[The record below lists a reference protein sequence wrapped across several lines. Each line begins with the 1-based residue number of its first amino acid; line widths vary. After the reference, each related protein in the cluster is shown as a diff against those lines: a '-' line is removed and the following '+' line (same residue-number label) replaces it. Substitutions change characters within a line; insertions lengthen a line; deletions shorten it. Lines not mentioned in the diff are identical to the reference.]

1 MTISTFHRAL
11 LGSFCLALI
20 ACSSGGGSSSTPGT
34 AGTSGA
40 AGADGVGTAG
50 TGGAAGTGTG
60 GSGVPTPQGTLFMDD
75 FESGVAKWDITQGT
89 CSAMADTTTVFNCI
103 NGGNEARAVAGD
115 VGWGEYTVQAKVKVN
130 AMDAGRRI
138 YLAGRFTD
146 SSNWYGAAIYNGNP
160 FEVQI
165 RKKVAGTSSDVART
179 PYPIEM
185 GTWYTLKLEM
195 KGSTIR
201 LFVNDVIQLEMAD
214 TSFAAGKIAL
224 LVDRSD
230 ISWDDVTVTNP

>member
-1 MTISTFHRAL
+1 M
-11 LGSFCLALI
+11 
-20 ACSSGGGSSSTPGT
+20 
-34 AGTSGA
+34 
-40 AGADGVGTAG
+40 
-50 TGGAAGTGTG
+50 
-60 GSGVPTPQGTLFMDD
+60 GTLFMDD
-75 FESGVAKWDITQGT
+75 FESGVAKWDVTQGT
-89 CSAMADTTTVFNCI
+89 CSAMADDTTVYNCI

-115 VGWGEYTVQAKVKVN
+115 ASWGEYTLQARVKLN

-146 SSNWYGAAIYNGNP
+146 SNNCYGATIYNGTP
-160 FEVQI
+160 IEVQI

-179 PYPIEM
+179 PFPFTIGS

-201 LFVNDVIQLEMAD
+201 LSVDGVIQLEATD
-214 TSFAAGKIAL
+214 TQFAAGKIAL